1 MDLRVLNYFLTVA
14 KEGNITHAADILH
27 ITQPTLSR
35 QLKDLE
41 DELGTVL
48 LERGNRKISLT
59 DAGILFQQRAME
71 LVTLLDKTQRDLIDQ
86 THRITSKAE
95 MRSFVSALGRDVTP
109 QDLAP

>member
-86 THRITSKAE
+86 QNLVGGT
-95 MRSFVSALGRDVTP
+95 VSIGCV
-109 QDLAP
+109 